1 MNTMLNPQGRIGPVT
16 FRNAAMILIAIGAI
30 LTLLPLAS
38 ASPSLMALSFVSLL
52 LIYPWVVIWVKR
64 LHDAGKSGWMF
75 LVVLVLYLIAS
86 YASSLFISA
95 QFAPAQAPVANPNDL
110 SAMMAGM
117 AAQMRATAL
126 PSAIVSVVISL
137 AFVFA
142 GNALLRSDPAPNAYD
157 LPRTR

>member
-30 LTLLPLAS
+30 LTLLPLALP
-38 ASPSLMALSFVSLL
+38 ALAALSFVSLL

-75 LVVLVLYLIAS
+75 LVVLVLYLIVS
-86 YASSLFISA
+86 SASSQFISA
-95 QFAPAQAPVANPNDL
+95 QFAPAQAPVANPTDL
-110 SAMMAGM
+110 SAVMASM
-117 AAQMRATAL
+117 TAHMQATAL

-142 GNALLRSDPAPNAYD
+142 GNALLRSDPAPNAFD
-157 LPRTR
+157 LPHTR

>member
-16 FRNAAMILIAIGAI
+16 FRNAAMILITIGAI
-30 LTLLPLAS
+30 LTLLPLALP
-38 ASPSLMALSFVSLL
+38 ALTALSFVSLV
-52 LIYPWVVIWVKR
+52 LIYPWIVIWVKR

-75 LVVLVLYLIAS
+75 VVVLVLYLIAS
-86 YASSLFISA
+86 YVSSLFISA

-110 SAMMAGM
+110 SAVMASM
-117 AAQMRATAL
+117 TAQMQATAL

-142 GNALLRSDPAPNAYD
+142 ANALLRSDPAPNAYD
-157 LPRTR
+157 LPHTR

>member
-30 LTLLPLAS
+30 LTLLPLALP
-38 ASPSLMALSFVSLL
+38 ALTALSFVSLV

-75 LVVLVLYLIAS
+75 VIVLVLYLIANF
-86 YASSLFISA
+86 ASGQFISA
-95 QFAPAQAPVANPNDL
+95 QFAPAQAPVADPTDF
-110 SAMMAGM
+110 SAVMASM
-117 AAQMRATAL
+117 TAQMQATAL
-126 PSAIVSVVISL
+126 PSAIVSVVVSL

-157 LPRTR
+157 LPHAR